1 MNACLEQVPRA
12 VASPLLIANWSL
24 GIARNMTELELTIPT
39 DAPLGATLLVPED
52 ARAFVLL
59 HQGGGVHDRDGNMN
73 AVGFKSSLYRRVA
86 RMLAERGIASLRFDK
101 RGHDRPAPW
110 PHTYTCQHRIEDARA
125 ALSLLRSHAG
135 SKPVFLVGHSEGGM
149 VVGKLAESEEVAGVA
164 RLCSPL
170 RSIFEV
176 GRWRAQRLA
185 QQTEVSQKAK
195 GQQAVEYYA
204 RLEEYF
210 KQGTRLTPE
219 DFMVLGRRYPAVYAG
234 WESFEWLAGHW
245 ADALNSEPRVRT
257 LVVQGGRD
265 ARLTDDNI
273 AQWQDW
279 CAERPNTELHI
290 LEYLGHDLNDARQKL
305 FRVDEGLMDLVAG
318 WLTRR

>member
-1 MNACLEQVPRA
+1 MPRA
-12 VASPLLIANWSL
+12 DASPLLIANCPS
-24 GIARNMTELELTIPT
+24 GIAPNMKELELTIPT
-39 DAPLGATLLVPED
+39 DAPLGATLLVPD
-52 ARAFVLL
+52 GARAFVLL

-86 RMLAERGIASLRFDK
+86 RMLAERGIANLRFDK

-110 PHTYTCQHRIEDARA
+110 PHTYTCQQRVEDARA
-125 ALSLLRSHAG
+125 ALGVLRSRADAA
-135 SKPVFLVGHSEGGM
+135 PVFLVGHSEGGM
-149 VVGKLAESEEVAGVA
+149 VVGKLAESEQVAGVA

-170 RSIFEV
+170 RNIFEV

-185 QQTEVSQKAK
+185 QHTDATQKAK
-195 GQQAVEYYA
+195 GKQAVEYYA

-219 DFMVLGRRYPAVYAG
+219 DFMEFGKRYPGVYAG

-279 CAERPNTELHI
+279 CAERPNTNLHV
-290 LEYLGHDLNDARQKL
+290 LEHLGHDLNDARQKL
-305 FRVDEGLMDLVAG
+305 FRVDEELIDLLAD
-318 WLTRR
+318 WLTRE